1 MDIKGVSQKII
12 KKLYENDLLKNP
24 VDFYQLEQ
32 KKKKLLKL
40 TGFREKTI
48 ANILNSIESSKK
60 KPFSN
65 LLTALG
71 IPLLSS
77 VKAQKLTSFYPNLTS
92 FLTIIEN
99 KE

>member
-1 MDIKGVSQKII
+1 
-12 KKLYENDLLKNP
+12 
-24 VDFYQLEQ
+24 
-32 KKKKLLKL
+32 
-40 TGFREKTI
+40 
-48 ANILNSIESSKK
+48 LNSIESSKK

-99 KE
+99 KEWDKVGKILGIETQKALESYFYKSENIILIKELERLMRNQNSIDKVA